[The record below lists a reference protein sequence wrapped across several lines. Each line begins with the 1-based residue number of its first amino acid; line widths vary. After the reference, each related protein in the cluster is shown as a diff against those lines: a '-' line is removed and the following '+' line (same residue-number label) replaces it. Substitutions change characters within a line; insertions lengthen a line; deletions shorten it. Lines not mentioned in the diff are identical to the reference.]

1 MYRKVQQSTQNQL
14 IDQKYRAIE
23 TSYLGLKPG
32 DLIQFGYVES
42 SRFGLVVSSKRT
54 SNGYFLSTQKNT
66 LLNIVEVTKL
76 TEGMF
81 SLMINNLYK
90 NRTACNYHSP
100 RIIGMF
106 LGDDNFKTF
115 NISKI
120 TNILSINIGKK
131 K

>member
-1 MYRKVQQSTQNQL
+1 MYRKVQQSTQDQL

-23 TSYLGLKPG
+23 TSYLGLRAG
-32 DLIQFGYVES
+32 DLIQFSYVGS
-42 SRFGLVVSSKRT
+42 PRFGLVVASKRT
-54 SNGYFLSTQKNT
+54 SNGYFLSTQNNT
-66 LLNIVEVTKL
+66 LLNVVEVTKL

-90 NRTACNYHSP
+90 NRIACNYHSP

-115 NISKI
+115 NVSKI
-120 TNILSINIGKK
+120 TNILSINIGK
-131 K
+131 